1 MAAQTTQISLPGCY
15 AGGRSKGQACL
26 HIGGTM
32 RDYQALRTTGNPRL
46 RLGRQATMLYVNAS
60 LALGV
65 NVLT

>member
-1 MAAQTTQISLPGCY
+1 
-15 AGGRSKGQACL
+15 
-26 HIGGTM
+26 M

-46 RLGRQATMLYVNAS
+46 RLGRQATMLYVYAS